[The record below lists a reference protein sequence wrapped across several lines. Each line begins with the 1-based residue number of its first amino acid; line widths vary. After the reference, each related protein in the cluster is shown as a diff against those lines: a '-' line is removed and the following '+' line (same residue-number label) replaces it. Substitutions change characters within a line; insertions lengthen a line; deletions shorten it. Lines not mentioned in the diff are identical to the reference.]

1 MQARSI
7 SLAFKLIKQKINKL
21 ECRMAEWLPL
31 QTATHGVLGSIPTNG
46 EALFWRNKSHEQY
59 IVCHFELN

>member
-1 MQARSI
+1 
-7 SLAFKLIKQKINKL
+7 
-21 ECRMAEWLPL
+21 MAEWLPL